1 MRQFAVHYLFLES
14 IFIYDYFL
22 VNAAELYEKLKVKP
36 VAACLYIE
44 AAQTISHIDKADAI
58 KAYRKACALY
68 CDISRFDIAGRI
80 ERKIGD
86 ICYNSKHWE
95 EAG

>member
-1 MRQFAVHYLFLES
+1 MIYFSVH
-14 IFIYDYFL
+14 
-22 VNAAELYEKLKVKP
+22 AAELYEKLKVKP

-44 AAQTISHIDKADAI
+44 AGETISYIDKADAI

-86 ICYNSKHWE
+86 MCYNSKHWE
-95 EAG
+95 EAGYYK